1 LFDEQTN
8 PLPVAHDPAA
18 SAPVAMGIEIG
29 EHAMRMT
36 ATLSTDPH
44 APHWQARL
52 SALPTPEDALDAL
65 DDLIARALREN
76 GTTPATMG
84 RVAIGVALWDGADA
98 ARGVVRRMRYVP
110 GWEDFPLAE
119 RLAQRWGGPVRLAS
133 TTDVAALAEAHL
145 GAGQGAHAMLY
156 LLLARSV
163 WSAYVVE
170 GQLVPGAHG
179 MAGRLAHWRV
189 RTDGPRCSCGM
200 YGHLEPLT
208 SAQALVRNMIGR
220 AAASDESTAA
230 MLGISGGRAE
240 AMTAR
245 AVIQLA
251 EEGDAAAEAV
261 VADAL
266 DALAPVLANLVAT
279 FDPDAIV
286 LGGPLADAG
295 EYLFSALNARVA
307 ALCESFGQAPTVVPG
322 QLEPYAPLIG
332 ARLLVEGG

>member
-1 LFDEQTN
+1 
-8 PLPVAHDPAA
+8 
-18 SAPVAMGIEIG
+18 
-29 EHAMRMT
+29 
-36 ATLSTDPH
+36 
-44 APHWQARL
+44 
-52 SALPTPEDALDAL
+52 
-65 DDLIARALREN
+65 
-76 GTTPATMG
+76 
-84 RVAIGVALWDGADA
+84 
-98 ARGVVRRMRYVP
+98 
-110 GWEDFPLAE
+110 
-119 RLAQRWGGPVRLAS
+119 
-133 TTDVAALAEAHL
+133 
-145 GAGQGAHAMLY
+145 
-156 LLLARSV
+156 
-163 WSAYVVE
+163 
-170 GQLVPGAHG
+170 
-179 MAGRLAHWRV
+179 
-189 RTDGPRCSCGM
+189 
-200 YGHLEPLT
+200 
-208 SAQALVRNMIGR
+208 MIGR